1 MCGLPLAVGKE
12 EGAREVQ
19 GWGRLGVPLYI
30 ELRTVQKVEKHPKS
44 YFCRLEGTH
53 YSY

>member
-1 MCGLPLAVGKE
+1 VGEE
-12 EGAREVQ
+12 EGAQEVR

-30 ELRTVQKVEKHPKS
+30 ELRTVQIVEKHPGS
-44 YFCRLEGTH
+44 YFCRPEGTD